1 MPKQILEEI
10 LKRYPEKDR
19 KIILESFEF
28 AKAAHAGQKRF
39 SGEDYIVHPLRAAF
53 IVSQLKLDSQ
63 AVAATFLHD
72 VLDDTKVSPEELEKK
87 FGKEISFL
95 VKGVSA
101 LGRLRLPKQNLDIGP
116 IDNRKGRPINLEIEN
131 LRRMFF
137 AMAEDVRVI
146 LIKLADRVHNMETLE
161 FIPKEKQQRFA
172 LETMEVFA
180 PLAGRL
186 SINRIKTKLENLAFP
201 YLYPKE
207 YHWLLEN
214 VKEKHDEA
222 RKYLDRAKSV
232 MEKHLGKEKIDFLEI
247 QTRLKSY
254 FSLYQKL
261 LKYEMNF
268 DRIYDLAAVRII
280 VKDVKTCYEALGIV
294 HKYWRP
300 LPGRIKDYIAFP
312 KPNGYQSLHTTVF
325 CGEKNIIE
333 VQIRTK
339 EMHENANY
347 GICAHWARKQGIN
360 LKKYNY
366 QFAWVQQ
373 LANWQKENQNIKDF
387 IENLKI
393 DFFKNRI
400 FILTPK
406 GDVIDLPDSACP
418 IDFAYAVHS
427 DLGDHCVGAKING
440 KFSSLSTV
448 LKNGDVVE
456 IMIDKN
462 RWPSRDWMRL
472 VKTGLA
478 KSHIRKRTAISI
490 FSGFQALKEKFFPE
504 KKKQP
509 LITQETSAAAKA
521 LSRPVKSNIIIG
533 GKTGV
538 SYILAKCCQP
548 KTGEEVIA
556 YLTKNRSASIHRSNC
571 QNFKKLKSRWPEK
584 IIEAKWQ

>member
-1 MPKQILEEI
+1 MSKQILEEI
-10 LKRYPEKDR
+10 LKKYPEKDR

-28 AKAAHAGQKRF
+28 AKIAHAGQKRF

-53 IVSQLKLDSQ
+53 IASQLKLDSQ
-63 AVAATFLHD
+63 AIAATFLHD
-72 VLDDTKVSPEELEKK
+72 VLDDTKISPEELEKK

-101 LGRLRLPKQNLDIGP
+101 LGKLRLPKQNLNIGP
-116 IDNRKGRPINLEIEN
+116 IDNKKNRPISLEIEN

-137 AMAEDVRVI
+137 AMAEDIRVI
-146 LIKLADRVHNMETLE
+146 LIKLADRTHNMETLE

-186 SINRIKTKLENLAFP
+186 GINKIKTKLENLAFP

-207 YHWLLEN
+207 YHWLLKN
-214 VKEKHDEA
+214 IKEKHDEA

-232 MEKHLGKEKIDFLEI
+232 MEKHLGKEKIEFLEI

-280 VKDVKTCYEALGIV
+280 VKDIKTCYEVLGAV
-294 HKYWRP
+294 HKCWQP

-333 VQIRTK
+333 IQIRTK
-339 EMHENANY
+339 EMQENAEY
-347 GICAHWARKQGIN
+347 GICAHWAKKQGVD
-360 LKKYNY
+360 LEKRGR
-366 QFAWVQQ
+366 QFAWVKQ
-373 LANWQKENQNIKDF
+373 LADWQKENLNIKDF
-387 IENLKI
+387 MESLKV

-400 FILTPK
+400 FVFTPK
-406 GDVIDLPDSACP
+406 GDIIDLPDSACP

-427 DLGDHCVGAKING
+427 DLGDHCTGAKINS
-440 KFSSLSTV
+440 KFSSLSTI

-456 IMIDKN
+456 IMVDKN
-462 RWPSRDWMRL
+462 RWPSRDWL
-472 VKTGLA
+472 KSVKTSLA
-478 KSHIRKRTAISI
+478 KSHIKKRTDINI
-490 FSGFQALKEKFFPE
+490 FSGFKTLKEKFFPE
-504 KKKQP
+504 RKKQL
-509 LITQETSAAAKA
+509 LIIQETPAAAKVLGYPA
-521 LSRPVKSNIIIG
+521 KSNIIIG
-533 GKTGV
+533 GKTEV
-538 SYILAKCCQP
+538 SYVLAKCCQP
-548 KTGEEVIA
+548 KTGETIIA
-556 YLTKNRSASIHRSNC
+556 YLTKNRNVLIHRSNC
-571 QNFKKLKSRWPEK
+571 QNFKRLKNRWPDK
-584 IIEAKWQ
+584 VLEAKWQ